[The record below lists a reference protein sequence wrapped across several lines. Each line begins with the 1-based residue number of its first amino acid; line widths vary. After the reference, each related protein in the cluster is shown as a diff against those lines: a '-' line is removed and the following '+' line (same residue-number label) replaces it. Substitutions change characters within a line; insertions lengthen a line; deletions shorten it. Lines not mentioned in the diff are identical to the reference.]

1 MKKFFSKIRKFFEIK
16 LEPEEVVHITLVQIR
31 AM

>member
-1 MKKFFSKIRKFFEIK
+1 MKIINIIKRFFTVHLSA
-16 LEPEEVVHITLVQIR
+16 EEVVHITLVQIR

>member
-1 MKKFFSKIRKFFEIK
+1 MKIINIIKRFFTVQLS
-16 LEPEEVVHITLVQIR
+16 PDEVVHITLVQIR

>member
-1 MKKFFSKIRKFFEIK
+1 MKIVKIIKCFFAVHLSA
-16 LEPEEVVHITLVQIR
+16 EEVVHITLVQIR

>member
-1 MKKFFSKIRKFFEIK
+1 MKKFFGKISKFFEIK
-16 LEPEEVVHITLVQIR
+16 LEPEEVVYVTLVQIR

>member
-1 MKKFFSKIRKFFEIK
+1 MRIIEYIKKLFTVQLS
-16 LEPEEVVHITLVQIR
+16 PEEVVHLTLVQIK

>member
-1 MKKFFSKIRKFFEIK
+1 MKIINIIKRFFSVK
-16 LEPEEVVHITLVQIR
+16 LTPAEVVHITLVQIR

>member
-1 MKKFFSKIRKFFEIK
+1 MKIINIIKRFFTVRLSA
-16 LEPEEVVHITLVQIR
+16 EEVVHITLVQIR

>member
-1 MKKFFSKIRKFFEIK
+1 MAIIKRIKRFFSVSLTPDEI
-16 LEPEEVVHITLVQIR
+16 VHVTLVQIR

>member
-1 MKKFFSKIRKFFEIK
+1 MRIIEYIKKLFTVRLS
-16 LEPEEVVHITLVQIR
+16 PEEVVHLTLVQIK

>member
-1 MKKFFSKIRKFFEIK
+1 MKIINRIKQFFSVS
-16 LEPEEVVHITLVQIR
+16 LTPDEVVHITLVQIR